1 MLIENMQMAFFAIRI
16 NKMRSILTMLGIII
30 GIGSVISIVSIGD
43 TMRAMFAD
51 LYKNVGLTQAYVSIG
66 YWVNDTRQGDY
77 FNLDEMEQVKEAFP
91 EMDSLPQEVRDVTS
105 RLSADYLIH
114 DLQTGHFVTV
124 LRFISPLMVRLGVPE
139 RRFYQLL
146 AAVLSDYMKK
156 HPQMSERFALFS
168 LFRPQI
174 IRVVL
179 NPVKLTWPDL
189 DGGSRMLPNYLE
201 DLQNPLWL
209 VTQEYES

>member
-1 MLIENMQMAFFAIRI
+1 
-16 NKMRSILTMLGIII
+16 
-30 GIGSVISIVSIGD
+30 
-43 TMRAMFAD
+43 
-51 LYKNVGLTQAYVSIG
+51 
-66 YWVNDTRQGDY
+66 
-77 FNLDEMEQVKEAFP
+77 
-91 EMDSLPQEVRDVTS
+91 MDSLPQEVRDVTS

-139 RRFYQLL
+139 RRFDQLL

>member
-1 MLIENMQMAFFAIRI
+1 
-16 NKMRSILTMLGIII
+16 
-30 GIGSVISIVSIGD
+30 
-43 TMRAMFAD
+43 
-51 LYKNVGLTQAYVSIG
+51 
-66 YWVNDTRQGDY
+66 
-77 FNLDEMEQVKEAFP
+77 
-91 EMDSLPQEVRDVTS
+91 
-105 RLSADYLIH
+105 
-114 DLQTGHFVTV
+114 
-124 LRFISPLMVRLGVPE
+124 
-139 RRFYQLL
+139 
-146 AAVLSDYMKK
+146 
-156 HPQMSERFALFS
+156 ERFALFS

>member
-1 MLIENMQMAFFAIRI
+1 
-16 NKMRSILTMLGIII
+16 MRL
-30 GIGSVISIVSIGD
+30 
-43 TMRAMFAD
+43 
-51 LYKNVGLTQAYVSIG
+51 
-66 YWVNDTRQGDY
+66 
-77 FNLDEMEQVKEAFP
+77 VKEEFP

-146 AAVLSDYMKK
+146 AAVLSDYMKNIHK
-156 HPQMSERFALFS
+156 CQSVLRFS

-179 NPVKLTWPDL
+179 NPVKLTGLIWMAAAACCRITL
-189 DGGSRMLPNYLE
+189 RICKIRCG
-201 DLQNPLWL
+201 W
-209 VTQEYES
+209 